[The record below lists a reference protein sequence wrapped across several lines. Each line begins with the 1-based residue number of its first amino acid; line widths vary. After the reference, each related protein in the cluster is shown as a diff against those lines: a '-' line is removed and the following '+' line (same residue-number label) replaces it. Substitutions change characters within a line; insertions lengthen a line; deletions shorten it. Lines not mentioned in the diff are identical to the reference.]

1 MRFIALSTMKFEM
14 KIFGG
19 KIVRP
24 FILAFENNKFFQQL
38 RAPLMDLR
46 YIV

>member
-19 KIVRP
+19 KILRP
-24 FILAFENNKFFQQL
+24 FILTFENNKFFQQL
-38 RAPLMDLR
+38 SAPLMDFC